1 MLLNPTFK
9 DVQLSDIIDLSMGEQ
24 AKKKEAR
31 RKQDFLS
38 GNINIYSQI
47 MNNEENMELVNNYNG
62 LAASL
67 AMMNA
72 EKDEKKAKAVAEK
85 MKTAEESEQKKV
97 TAEAKENKKGSEL
110 LPGFEQELRESDA
123 AKILTLADARL
134 QLYICFF
141 FWVMLLT

>member
-9 DVQLSDIIDLSMGEQ
+9 DVQLSDIIDQSMGEQ

-31 RKQDFLS
+31 TRQDFLS
-38 GNINIYSQI
+38 GNINIYSRI

-85 MKTAEESEQKKV
+85 MKTAE
-97 TAEAKENKKGSEL
+97 
-110 LPGFEQELRESDA
+110 
-123 AKILTLADARL
+123 
-134 QLYICFF
+134 
-141 FWVMLLT
+141 